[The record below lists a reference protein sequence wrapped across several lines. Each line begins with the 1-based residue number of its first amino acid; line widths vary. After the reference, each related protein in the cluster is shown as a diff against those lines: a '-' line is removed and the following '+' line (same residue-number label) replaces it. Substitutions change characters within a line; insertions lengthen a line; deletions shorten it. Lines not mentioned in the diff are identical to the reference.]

1 MDKSSIEQIFM
12 FFNCTMSRDIPQMG
26 KILRLYILEILGH
39 PNVWS
44 DLPEQGFSGFESDL
58 GDLSGTFPTNIDNMS
73 VIFRKPFKVSCSNLR
88 EGLELGYAL
97 EEAVSNIFIRV
108 SIFTDLEQLQLM

>member
-39 PNVWS
+39 PSAYEALILISEVPVY
-44 DLPEQGFSGFESDL
+44 LPTVELD
-58 GDLSGTFPTNIDNMS
+58 
-73 VIFRKPFKVSCSNLR
+73 C
-88 EGLELGYAL
+88 LELKYS
-97 EEAVSNIFIRV
+97 V
-108 SIFTDLEQLQLM
+108 